1 MMLKSYFQNKIH
13 EAGCD
18 EVGRGCI
25 AGPVV
30 AGAVILPKDY
40 KNNDIKDSKL
50 ISQKKRRLLD
60 LEIKKNA
67 LAWSI
72 GLVNNK
78 QIDKIN
84 ILNSS
89 ILAIQKAIDKLKI
102 TPRFIIVDGNQFK
115 PFKDIPYKC
124 IIKGDNKFLSIAAA
138 AIIAKNYR
146 DKLMTNLSKKYK
158 MYSWETNYGYPT
170 LKHKKGIQTNGITK
184 YHRKSFKLI

>member
-1 MMLKSYFQNKIH
+1 MLKSYFQNKIH

-30 AGAVILPKDY
+30 AAAVILPKSY
-40 KNNDIKDSKL
+40 KNDDIKDSKM
-50 ISQKKRRLLD
+50 ISPKKRRLLD

-89 ILAIQKAIDKLKI
+89 ILAIQKAIKKLKI
-102 TPRFIIVDGNQFK
+102 RPNFIIIDGNQFK

-146 DKLMTNLSKKYK
+146 DKLMTKLARKYK
-158 MYSWETNYGYPT
+158 TYSWETNYGYPT
-170 LKHKKGIQTNGITK
+170 LKHKKAIQSNGITI

>member
-1 MMLKSYFQNKIH
+1 MLKSYFQNKIH

-138 AIIAKNYR
+138 SILAKTFR
-146 DKLMTNLSKKYK
+146 DDFMIKLSKKYTN
-158 MYSWETNYGYPT
+158 YSWESNYGYPT
-170 LKHKKGIQTNGITK
+170 KAHKDGIKKYGLTK
-184 YHRKSFKLI
+184 YHRKSFKAI

>member
-1 MMLKSYFQNKIH
+1 MMLKSYFQNKIY

-30 AGAVILPKDY
+30 AAAVILPKDY
-40 KNNDIKDSKL
+40 TNNDIKDSKM
-50 ISQKKRRLLD
+50 ISPKKRKLLD

-89 ILAIQKAIDKLKI
+89 ILAIHKAIKKLKI
-102 TPRFIIVDGNQFK
+102 TPIFIIIDGNQFK
-115 PFKDIPYKC
+115 PFKNIPYKC

-138 AIIAKNYR
+138 SIIAKNYR
-146 DKLMTNLSKKYK
+146 DKLMTNLSKKHK

-170 LKHKKGIQTNGITK
+170 LKHKKAIQTNGITK

>member
-1 MMLKSYFQNKIH
+1 MLKSYFQNKIH

-30 AGAVILPKDY
+30 AGAVILPKNY
-40 KNNDIKDSKL
+40 KNDDIKDSKM
-50 ISQKKRRLLD
+50 ISPKERRLLD

-89 ILAIQKAIDKLKI
+89 ILAIHKAIKKLKI
-102 TPRFIIVDGNQFK
+102 RPNFIIIDGNQFK

-146 DKLMTNLSKKYK
+146 DKLMTKLSKKYN

-170 LKHKKGIQTNGITK
+170 LKHKEAIQSYGITE

>member
-1 MMLKSYFQNKIH
+1 MLKSYFQNKIY

-30 AGAVILPKDY
+30 AAAVILPKDY
-40 KNNDIKDSKL
+40 KNNDIKDSKM
-50 ISQKKRRLLD
+50 ISPKKRKLLD

-89 ILAIQKAIDKLKI
+89 ILAIHKAIKKLKI
-102 TPRFIIVDGNQFK
+102 TPIFIIIDGNQFK
-115 PFKDIPYKC
+115 PFKNIPYKC

-138 AIIAKNYR
+138 SIIAKNYR

-158 MYSWETNYGYPT
+158 TYSWETNYGYPT
-170 LKHKKGIQTNGITK
+170 LKHKKAIQSNGITI

>member
-1 MMLKSYFQNKIH
+1 MLKSYFQNKIH

-30 AGAVILPKDY
+30 AAAVILPKGY
-40 KNNDIKDSKL
+40 KNDDIKDSKM
-50 ISQKKRRLLD
+50 ISPKKRRLLD

-89 ILAIQKAIDKLKI
+89 ILAIHKAIKKLKI
-102 TPRFIIVDGNQFK
+102 RPNFIIIDGNQFK

-146 DKLMTNLSKKYK
+146 DKLMTKLARKYK
-158 MYSWETNYGYPT
+158 TYSWETNYGYPT
-170 LKHKKGIQTNGITK
+170 LKHKKAIQSNGITI

>member
-30 AGAVILPKDY
+30 AAAVILPKGY
-40 KNNDIKDSKL
+40 KNDDIKDSKM
-50 ISQKKRRLLD
+50 ISPKKRRLLD
-60 LEIKKNA
+60 LEIKNNA

-89 ILAIQKAIDKLKI
+89 ILAIHKAIKKLKI
-102 TPRFIIVDGNQFK
+102 RPNFIIIDGNQFK

-146 DKLMTNLSKKYK
+146 DKLMTKLARKYK
-158 MYSWETNYGYPT
+158 TYSWETNYGYPT
-170 LKHKKGIQTNGITK
+170 LKHKKAIQSNGITI

>member
-1 MMLKSYFQNKIH
+1 MMLKSYFQNKIY

-30 AGAVILPKDY
+30 AAAVILPKDY
-40 KNNDIKDSKL
+40 TNNDIKDSKM
-50 ISQKKRRLLD
+50 ISPKKRKLLD
-60 LEIKKNA
+60 LEIKKNT

-89 ILAIQKAIDKLKI
+89 ILAIHKAIKKLKI
-102 TPRFIIVDGNQFK
+102 TPGFIIIDGNQFK
-115 PFKDIPYKC
+115 PFKNIPYKC

-138 AIIAKNYR
+138 SIIAKNYR
-146 DKLMTNLSKKYK
+146 DKLMTNLSKKHK

-170 LKHKKGIQTNGITK
+170 LKHKKAIQTNGITK

>member
-1 MMLKSYFQNKIH
+1 MLKSYFQNKIY

-30 AGAVILPKDY
+30 AAAVILPKDY
-40 KNNDIKDSKL
+40 KNNDIKDSKM
-50 ISQKKRRLLD
+50 ISPKKRKLLD
-60 LEIKKNA
+60 LEIKKNT

-89 ILAIQKAIDKLKI
+89 ILAIHKAIKKLKI
-102 TPRFIIVDGNQFK
+102 TPGFIIIDGNQFK
-115 PFKDIPYKC
+115 PFKNIPYKC

-138 AIIAKNYR
+138 SIIAKNYR

-158 MYSWETNYGYPT
+158 TYSWETNYGYPT
-170 LKHKKGIQTNGITK
+170 LKHKKAIQSNGITI

>member
-1 MMLKSYFQNKIH
+1 MLKSYFQNKIH

-30 AGAVILPKDY
+30 AGAVILPKNY
-40 KNNDIKDSKL
+40 KNDDIKDSKL
-50 ISQKKRRLLD
+50 ISAKKRKILD

-89 ILAIQKAIDKLKI
+89 ILAIHKAIKKLKI
-102 TPRFIIVDGNQFK
+102 IPNFIIIDGNQFK

-138 AIIAKNYR
+138 SIIAKNYR
-146 DKLMTNLSKKYK
+146 DKLMTKLSKKYD

-170 LKHKKGIQTNGITK
+170 LKHKEAIQSYGITE